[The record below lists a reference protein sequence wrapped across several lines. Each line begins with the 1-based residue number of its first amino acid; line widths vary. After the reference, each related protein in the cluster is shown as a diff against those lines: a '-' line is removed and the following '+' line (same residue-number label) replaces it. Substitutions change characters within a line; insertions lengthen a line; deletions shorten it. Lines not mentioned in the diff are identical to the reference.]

1 MPACKCARC
10 KGSLIKD
17 RMHDLPRKI
26 HEFFCLNC
34 GERFWMEAIHH
45 VTDPEPPGQESRPAR
60 LEPAAAAWAAP
71 PKLLPARN

>member
-17 RMHDLPRKI
+17 RMYDLPRKI

-45 VTDPEPPGQESRPAR
+45 VSDPGPPGPDIRAESHS
-60 LEPAAAAWAAP
+60 PAAAAWVAP
-71 PKLLPARN
+71 PHLVPARN